1 MSWQRLLG
9 PLDRLP
15 TEGSLEDWHAAA
27 LARADGLGTLE
38 RAVLGGRLAA
48 SPGLAFLAGYQAAL
62 RALWPAAPEGLGAL
76 CVTEKRS
83 VRPADLQTRLEGLV
97 LHGQKDFVTAGD
109 SASWWLVAARD
120 EAPGQPPRLSMTVV
134 LAGAPG
140 GAWRR
145 CRRCR

>member
-48 SPGLAFLAGYQAAL
+48 SPGLAFS
-62 RALWPAAPEGLGAL
+62 PATRRPCA
-76 CVTEKRS
+76 RS
-83 VRPADLQTRLEGLV
+83 GRRRRKV
-97 LHGQKDFVTAGD
+97 
-109 SASWWLVAARD
+109 SA
-120 EAPGQPPRLSMTVV
+120 
-134 LAGAPG
+134 
-140 GAWRR
+140 R
-145 CRRCR
+145 CA

>member
-62 RALWPAAPEGLGAL
+62 RAL
-76 CVTEKRS
+76 
-83 VRPADLQTRLEGLV
+83 
-97 LHGQKDFVTAGD
+97 
-109 SASWWLVAARD
+109 
-120 EAPGQPPRLSMTVV
+120 
-134 LAGAPG
+134 
-140 GAWRR
+140 
-145 CRRCR
+145 CRRRWKVSARCA

>member
-48 SPGLAFLAGYQAAL
+48 SPGLAFLAGVDRSMDMARTAL
-62 RALWPAAPEGLGAL
+62 NVIGNALAVLVISKWEG
-76 CVTEKRS
+76 
-83 VRPADLQTRLEGLV
+83 
-97 LHGQKDFVTAGD
+97 
-109 SASWWLVAARD
+109 
-120 EAPGQPPRLSMTVV
+120 
-134 LAGAPG
+134 
-140 GAWRR
+140 
-145 CRRCR
+145 

>member
-48 SPGLAFLAGYQAAL
+48 SPGLAFLAGYQAAC
-62 RALWPAAPEGLGAL
+62 A
-76 CVTEKRS
+76 RS
-83 VRPADLQTRLEGLV
+83 GRRRRKV
-97 LHGQKDFVTAGD
+97 
-109 SASWWLVAARD
+109 SA
-120 EAPGQPPRLSMTVV
+120 
-134 LAGAPG
+134 
-140 GAWRR
+140 R
-145 CRRCR
+145 CA

>member
-9 PLDRLP
+9 LDRLP

-62 RALWPAAPEGLGAL
+62 RALLAAPEGLGAL
-76 CVTEKRS
+76 CVTEAQRAPGG
-83 VRPADLQTRLEGLV
+83 PADPPGGLV
-97 LHGQKDFVTAGD
+97 LHGQRISSPLATAP
-109 SASWWLVAARD
+109 SWWLVAARD
-120 EAPGQPPRLSMTVV
+120 EHRGS
-134 LAGAPG
+134 
-140 GAWRR
+140 RR
-145 CRRCR
+145 DCR

>member
-48 SPGLAFLAGYQAAL
+48 SPGPVPYTHLT
-62 RALWPAAPEGLGAL
+62 PAA
-76 CVTEKRS
+76 KR
-83 VRPADLQTRLEGLV
+83 
-97 LHGQKDFVTAGD
+97 
-109 SASWWLVAARD
+109 
-120 EAPGQPPRLSMTVV
+120 
-134 LAGAPG
+134 G
-140 GAWRR
+140 G
-145 CRRCR
+145 

>member
-97 LHGQKDFVTAGD
+97 LHGQKDFVTA
-109 SASWWLVAARD
+109 
-120 EAPGQPPRLSMTVV
+120 
-134 LAGAPG
+134 
-140 GAWRR
+140 
-145 CRRCR
+145 

>member
-97 LHGQKDFVTAGD
+97 LHGQRISSPLATA
-109 SASWWLVAARD
+109 
-120 EAPGQPPRLSMTVV
+120 P
-134 LAGAPG
+134 PG
-140 GAWRR
+140 GWWPPATRR
-145 CRRCR
+145 RGSRRACR

>member
-76 CVTEKRS
+76 CVTGRHGS
-83 VRPADLQTRLEGLV
+83 LVPVSSTHRCAYTPGLSTSSSSTFLQDSQGVRENSSRGKFRA
-97 LHGQKDFVTAGD
+97 
-109 SASWWLVAARD
+109 
-120 EAPGQPPRLSMTVV
+120 
-134 LAGAPG
+134 
-140 GAWRR
+140 
-145 CRRCR
+145 